1 MGLNLKTCT
10 LYIILYIILTVESLK
25 EVDYLF
31 WNSRDTFL
39 DIVGLIK
46 VMNH

>member
-1 MGLNLKTCT
+1 M
-10 LYIILYIILTVESLK
+10 YIILYIILIVELLK

-31 WNSRDTFL
+31 WNFKDIFF

-46 VMNH
+46 VMNY